1 MPRFAT
7 KRPGRGIGVAGALA
21 FATLLLADGLASAS
35 APAGP
40 AASRGPDFV
49 RDEVVVG
56 RRGGGER
63 VVELERG
70 TRPAEAIRRLAA
82 RPGVAYAA
90 RNWIATAA
98 VEPIDGGTSMTPGG
112 WIDDQ
117 WNFLGGAGGIRAL
130 PAWKRAD
137 DAGRPGGEDVTVAVV
152 DTGVAYTDH
161 GSFAISP
168 GFTGET
174 EFAPGRDFID
184 GDLLPLDENGHG
196 THIAGTIAEQV
207 NLEGSPLPPDGRDY
221 LTGIAYGATLMPV
234 RVLDAAGTGTAAD
247 VSRGIRWAAKR
258 GADIINLSLQV
269 SSTVRRCPQ
278 IRNVCRAIRD
288 ARKEG
293 ALVIAA
299 AGNSVGAQR
308 PVAFPAAAPGVVAV
322 GASTESG
329 CLAAYSHRSRRLD
342 LLAPGGG
349 VAMSSVARRR
359 CRDDDAPIRQVSLAC
374 FGGTGP
380 CSDFTEFGIRSTRGT
395 SMAAAHVSGVA
406 ALARATRAA
415 GANPGPGR
423 LRNWLRCTARP
434 LGRPRFHG
442 FGRLDAGRATRDR
455 PPARC

>member
-1 MPRFAT
+1 M
-7 KRPGRGIGVAGALA
+7 KRPGRAIGVAVALA
-21 FATLLLADGLASAS
+21 LAALPLAGGPASAS
-35 APAGP
+35 APAGS

-49 RDEVVVG
+49 RDEIVVG

-70 TRPAEAIRRLAA
+70 TRPAKAIRRLADD
-82 RPGVAYAA
+82 PGVAYAT
-90 RNWIATAA
+90 RNWIVTAA
-98 VEPIDGGTSMTPGG
+98 VEPIDRGTSMTPGG
-112 WIDDQ
+112 WRDDQ

-130 PAWKRAD
+130 PAWRRAD
-137 DAGRPGGEDVTVAVV
+137 AAGRPGGEDVTVAVV
-152 DTGVAYTDH
+152 DTGVAYRDH

-168 GFTGET
+168 GFTDET
-174 EFAPGRDFID
+174 EFAPGRDFVD

-207 NLEGSPLPPDGRDY
+207 TLEGSPPPPDGHDY

-234 RVLDAAGTGTAAD
+234 RVLDAAGIGTAAD
-247 VSRGIRWAAKR
+247 VSRGIRWAANR
-258 GADIINLSLQV
+258 GADVINLSLQV
-269 SSTVRRCPQ
+269 SSSVRRCHQ

-288 ARKEG
+288 ARKNG
-293 ALVIAA
+293 ALVVAA
-299 AGNSVGAQR
+299 AGNSVGPPR
-308 PVAFPAAAPGVVAV
+308 RVAFPAAAPGAVAV

-329 CLAAYSHRSRRLD
+329 CLAAYSHHSRRLD

-349 VAMSSVARRR
+349 IARSSVARRR
-359 CRDDDAPIRQVSLAC
+359 CRDDEAPIRQVSLSC
-374 FGGTGP
+374 FAGSGP
-380 CSDFTEFGIRSTRGT
+380 CSDFADFGIRSTRGT

-406 ALARATRAA
+406 ALARATRAV
-415 GANPGPGR
+415 GTSPGPGR
-423 LRNWLRCTARP
+423 LRSWLRCTARP